1 MRRKG
6 SLQQLFNGGEEKFP
20 NLFEMLNL
28 KMSCAFN
35 PNPTDDVSSEDQTHV
50 ILIRRSEEEPP
61 PRLEVRL
68 GVFKKLNRKRHRK
81 QKVQQDEPGRT
92 NQSRQGAEKIPKP
105 GTERKRRWNVK
116 NDELQTQPARR
127 HWEHF

>member
-6 SLQQLFNGGEEKFP
+6 SLQQLLNGGEEKFP

-28 KMSCAFN
+28 KVSCTFN

-50 ILIRRSEEEPP
+50 ILIRRSEEEPRLA
-61 PRLEVRL
+61 RLEVRL
-68 GVFKKLNRKRHRK
+68 RVFKKLNK

-92 NQSRQGAEKIPKP
+92 NQSWQGAEKIQKP
-105 GTERKRRWNVK
+105 GMERKRRWNVM
-116 NDELQTQPARR
+116 NDEQQRQSAAR

>member
-6 SLQQLFNGGEEKFP
+6 SLQQLFNGWEEKFP

-28 KMSCAFN
+28 KMTCAFN

-61 PRLEVRL
+61 PTRGETQSLHKV
-68 GVFKKLNRKRHRK
+68 K
-81 QKVQQDEPGRT
+81 QTEGPAGRT
-92 NQSRQGAEKIPKP
+92 WTDKPVSAGSRENPKTRNRAEEKVELD
-105 GTERKRRWNVK
+105 ER
-116 NDELQTQPARR
+116 
-127 HWEHF
+127 

>member
-20 NLFEMLNL
+20 NLFETLNL
-28 KMSCAFN
+28 KMSCTFN

-61 PRLEVRL
+61 PNWR
-68 GVFKKLNRKRHRK
+68 
-81 QKVQQDEPGRT
+81 
-92 NQSRQGAEKIPKP
+92 
-105 GTERKRRWNVK
+105 
-116 NDELQTQPARR
+116 
-127 HWEHF
+127 